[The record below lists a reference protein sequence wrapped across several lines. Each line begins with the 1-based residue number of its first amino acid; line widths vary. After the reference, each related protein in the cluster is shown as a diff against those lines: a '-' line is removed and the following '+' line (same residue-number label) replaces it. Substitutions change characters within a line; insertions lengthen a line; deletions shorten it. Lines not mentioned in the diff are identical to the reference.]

1 MVVVPLS
8 TIGSWE
14 RELAKWAPGL
24 EVLAYNGS
32 QEARAIIRKWVGRAT
47 EGMDHSAYQVGPP
60 SGPTGYILEV
70 CCSVVVTGGLSPLGL

>member
-1 MVVVPLS
+1 MVPLS

-32 QEARAIIRKWVGRAT
+32 QEARAIIRKGVRGVNKGPFHGPR
-47 EGMDHSAYQVGPP
+47 EGAAGLSSGPP
-60 SGPTGYILEV
+60 NG
-70 CCSVVVTGGLSPLGL
+70 